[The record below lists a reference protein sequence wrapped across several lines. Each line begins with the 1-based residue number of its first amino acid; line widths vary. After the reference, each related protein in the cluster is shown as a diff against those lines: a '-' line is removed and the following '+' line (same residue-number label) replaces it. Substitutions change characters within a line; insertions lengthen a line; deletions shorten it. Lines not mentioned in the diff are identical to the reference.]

1 MDGLKERPNVGV
13 KSMMPSR
20 RSWCLQC
27 HPRES
32 SGEAVMMHVAF
43 LAISRGSP
51 NFTPF
56 VPFPLKDFV
65 KNACRHRLVIAIEDT
80 SFILE

>member
-1 MDGLKERPNVGV
+1 MSHDAEQAKLVSAPFAMSSEG
-13 KSMMPSR
+13 KSW
-20 RSWCLQC
+20 RSGDDAC
-27 HPRES
+27 
-32 SGEAVMMHVAF
+32 GF

-65 KNACRHRLVIAIEDT
+65 KNACRHRLVIAREDAIL
-80 SFILE
+80 ILE